1 MSSTVLG
8 MNTKL
13 QKNIILELEEL
24 VVTSYNMNHRV
35 TPNFDSG
42 GCGQMT
48 YDRSRVDLPMTAE
61 SGTNRAAL
69 MDVAVFGAVFLLSA
83 LFVIMAGYVVMAWF

>member
-1 MSSTVLG
+1 
-8 MNTKL
+8 
-13 QKNIILELEEL
+13 
-24 VVTSYNMNHRV
+24 
-35 TPNFDSG
+35 
-42 GCGQMT
+42 MT